1 MRNEG
6 GRALALGAGQQGQ
19 AVVGAVHGGIQGQG
33 ALVGA
38 TLGELPVPQAVAAMT
53 TGEIDPAQAAKQADE
68 AVTELQNSLR

>member
-1 MRNEG
+1 VLRELSG
-6 GRALALGAGQQGQ
+6 SLGTFRRW
-19 AVVGAVHGGIQGQG
+19 GITQGQG